1 MVRRNHSRRN
11 NQGKRPSQ
19 TIDGEATKVSDPSKD
34 AKSEAEAGTETKG
47 ATESGVSAD
56 KADELGSVDA
66 MQPETK
72 DGDEALAGG
81 EDSADNAD
89 SANNDGKGDKPG
101 AAGGGGGGDA
111 PPPDTNAA
119 PEKKSGSFLKLLA
132 ASLVGAV
139 LALSGQQ
146 FMPKLVTPGE
156 TDELAALRG
165 EVKSLQTA
173 LDGVKGDGSQQ
184 ALAKI
189 SKIEQQLSAA
199 QKAAEGSGDVATR
212 LQQVEK
218 TLNDLSTI
226 ADGDDSVAGVAAI
239 ATKVNA
245 IEDRVQTAIND
256 IRGDFSNKFRREL
269 EQVSK
274 DVAAQES
281 LSQIEGVKLTASTMS
296 KRLAQLD
303 ARAQRLSEQVEALNG
318 MIGRVESASV
328 TMGELEKE
336 VEPLRGRLGEI
347 NDQLAAVTSRE
358 QQAHEAARKSALAL
372 AFSNLKRVMDKGESF
387 SDELEA
393 VKRLAGENVD
403 FSSLEA
409 LARGGVP
416 TAQGLMEQY
425 PALAVKALT
434 QTETGD
440 DASTWQTIM
449 TKARSALKYRRT
461 GDVEGNGNEAVLA
474 RMEHKFRE
482 GHVEDVLS
490 EAKALEG
497 DAAIVMA
504 PWLNKLEARLMVESQ
519 TRKIEDQLLSSLEP
533 R

>member
-19 TIDGEATKVSDPSKD
+19 TIDGEATKVSDPEKD
-34 AKSEAEAGTETKG
+34 KKTEAATEKETGK
-47 ATESGVSAD
+47 AETESGVSAD
-56 KADELGSVDA
+56 KVDELGSVDELE
-66 MQPETK
+66 PEK
-72 DGDEALAGG
+72 KEGDAEPA
-81 EDSADNAD
+81 EADNA
-89 SANNDGKGDKPG
+89 SDGDDQAQG

-111 PPPDTNAA
+111 PPPSAGDT

-146 FMPKLVTPGE
+146 FMPKLVTSSD
-156 TDELAALRG
+156 TDDLAALRQ
-165 EVKSLQTA
+165 EVKSLEAA
-173 LDGVKGDGSQQ
+173 LEGVKGDGSRE

-189 SKIEQQLSAA
+189 SKIEDQLTAA
-199 QKAAEGSGDVATR
+199 QKAAEGSGDVGTR
-212 LQQVEK
+212 LEQVEK
-218 TLNDLSTI
+218 TLSDLSTI

-239 ATKVNA
+239 ASKVNA
-245 IEDRVQTAIND
+245 MEGRVKTALD
-256 IRGDFSNKFRREL
+256 ELRGDFSTKFRREL

-274 DVAAQES
+274 EIAAQES

-303 ARAQRLSEQVEALNG
+303 ARAQRLSEQVEQLNG

-328 TMGELEKE
+328 SVEELEKQ
-336 VEPLRGRLGEI
+336 VEPLRGRLGEV
-347 NDQLAAVTSRE
+347 NEQLAAVTRRE

-372 AFSNLKRVMDKGESF
+372 AFSNLKRVMDKGEGF
-387 SDELEA
+387 SEELTA
-393 VKRLAGENVD
+393 VKRLAADDVD
-403 FSSLEA
+403 FSALEG
-409 LARGGVP
+409 LANGGVP
-416 TAQGLMEQY
+416 TEAGLLEDY

-434 QTETGD
+434 QPESGD

-482 GHVEDVLS
+482 GHVEDVLT
-490 EAKALEG
+490 EAKALDG
-497 DAAIVMA
+497 DAAIVMS
-504 PWLNKLEARLMVESQ
+504 PWLRKLEARLMVETE